1 MAGVNVRRAIAVVVW
16 LLVAGGGVSAQ
27 ERDAVLQFEI
37 TNTLKASAEAW
48 NQGDLE
54 RFMQDYLRS
63 PEMTYTAAGK
73 IVRGYEALAQRYAT
87 TYGTDKSSLGH
98 LTFSEV
104 EVWKLGDS
112 HALAVGKWLLKRRDK
127 EDAYG
132 VFSLIFVRQEGAWK
146 ILHDHT
152 SSLTK

>member
-1 MAGVNVRRAIAVVVW
+1 MVAASLRTAIVVVVW
-16 LLVAGGGVSAQ
+16 CLLVLGPVGAQ

-54 RFMQDYLRS
+54 RFMQDYLRT
-63 PEMTYTAAGK
+63 PELTYTAAGK
-73 IVRGYEALAQRYAT
+73 IVRGYEALSERYAN
-87 TYGTDKSSLGH
+87 TYGTDKSSMGH
-98 LTFSEV
+98 LTFSDI

-127 EDAYG
+127 EDANG
-132 VFSLIFVRQEGAWK
+132 VFSLILVRQEGAWK

-152 SSLTK
+152 SSLAK

>member
-1 MAGVNVRRAIAVVVW
+1 MGGTVAMIRSIALAVLLMIAPVWAQEKDAVV
-16 LLVAGGGVSAQ
+16 
-27 ERDAVLQFEI
+27 QFEI
-37 TNTLKASAEAW
+37 TNTLKASAQAW
-48 NQGDLE
+48 NEGNLE
-54 RFMQDYLRS
+54 RFMQDYLHS

-73 IVRGYEALAQRYAT
+73 VVRGYDALAERYAT
-87 TYGTDKSSLGH
+87 TYGTDKSSMGH
-98 LTFSEV
+98 LAFSDV
-104 EVWKLGDS
+104 EVWKLGGS

-127 EDAYG
+127 EDAGG